1 MTNETRKGA
10 EVCAVFVCF
19 HPDFKLFQAAIQAL
33 SNQVGKIVVVN
44 NDTNADVEQWLGCQD
59 LITLRYGKNIGVA
72 AAHNRGIAWAVAH
85 GFKFVVL
92 MDQDSVAATDMV
104 ATMLASA
111 VKLDHA
117 DAKYAAIGP
126 QIVSMKTGVPLP
138 LTQLGFVKNT
148 VQYNDNTSNIIN
160 VDILISSGSLI
171 PLRVIDDIGD
181 MNEGLF
187 IDNVD
192 LEWCFRAS
200 HKGYKLYL
208 DPSAVLRHN
217 FGDSTVNLWFFGRR
231 SFVAHKPIRLY
242 YMMRNLIILSSL
254 SHTPREWVVQDIYR
268 GVKKFFIFSLLIAPR
283 RKNALM
289 MLRGIKDG
297 ISGKLGCFQA

>member
-1 MTNETRKGA
+1 MINETSRGA

-19 HPDFKLFQAAIQAL
+19 YPDFELFKTAIQAL
-33 SNQVGKIVVVN
+33 SSQVGKVVVVN
-44 NDTNADVEQWLGCQD
+44 NGANAEVEHWLECYD
-59 LITLRYGKNIGVA
+59 LITLGYGKNIGVA
-72 AAHNRGIAWAVAH
+72 AAHNKGIAWAVTH

-92 MDQDSVAATDMV
+92 MDQDSVASTDMV
-104 ATMLASA
+104 ATMLAS
-111 VKLDHA
+111 VIELDHA
-117 DAKYAAIGP
+117 DVKYAAIGP
-126 QIVSMKTGVPLP
+126 GIVSMKTGMPLP
-138 LTQLGFVKNT
+138 LTQLGFVNNT
-148 VQYNDNTSNIIN
+148 VQYNDKTSNIIN

-208 DPSAVLRHN
+208 NPRAVLRHN
-217 FGDSTVNLWFFGRR
+217 FGDSTVNLWFFGHR

-242 YMMRNLIILSSL
+242 YMMRNLIILCSL
-254 SHTPREWVVQDIYR
+254 PHTPREWIVQDMYR
-268 GVKKFFIFSLLIAPR
+268 GIKKFFIFSLLITPR
-283 RKNALM
+283 RKNAFM

-297 ISGKLGCFQA
+297 ISGKLGCFQD